1 MFFIY
6 PPGSQKVA
14 PVQAFSSQ
22 EMPLRCFAAAELLTH
37 HPRMGT
43 AALPKIAPAFTY
55 ENVFAIN
62 ALSVRRI
69 HPVRPALRV

>member
-6 PPGSQKVA
+6 PPGSQDVA

-22 EMPLRCFAAAELLTH
+22 KMPLRCFAAAEVLTH

-43 AALPKIAPAFTY
+43 AALSESAPAFTS
-55 ENVFAIN
+55 ENMLAIN
-62 ALSVRRI
+62 ALDFWRI
-69 HPVRPALRV
+69 HPVRLAIRV